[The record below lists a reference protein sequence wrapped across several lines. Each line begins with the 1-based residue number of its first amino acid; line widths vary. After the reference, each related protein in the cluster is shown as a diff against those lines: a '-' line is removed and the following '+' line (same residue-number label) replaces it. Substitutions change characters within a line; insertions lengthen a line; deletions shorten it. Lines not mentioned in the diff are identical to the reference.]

1 MLSVDGTQVT
11 AADRRRAH
19 SQNHLTVS
27 STWIRNLANI
37 DLTATW
43 EENTP
48 QHGSVPAYWTL
59 ALNIGQLTC
68 CFVTTDAGSVA
79 LQVTTTK
86 IAVPTRRLS
95 TSPGERSHMVET
107 HHRAAFRFAES
118 GNPFNHTLK
127 RKVSA
132 GVRRRPKPDY
142 CGPDLRRCLSSVI
155 TVSQNRRAKT
165 GPQAVCPLRSVIA
178 LTTAQGPRTA
188 PRPRPRR
195 PLGHPLPFR
204 PCQQSENRWHL
215 ARPRKAGS
223 DSRSPYW

>member
-1 MLSVDGTQVT
+1 MQPSEVSRNLSGSRVDIFALTASADVVDDDAVTGPYAVHAWTDRLSHARGLVAADHSLIRLWARPKMLSVDGTQVT

-48 QHGSVPAYWTL
+48 HNGSVPAYWTL

-127 RKVSA
+127 RKVSG
-132 GVRRRPKPDY
+132 GVRRRPKM
-142 CGPDLRRCLSSVI
+142 G
-155 TVSQNRRAKT
+155 Q
-165 GPQAVCPLRSVIA
+165 
-178 LTTAQGPRTA
+178 
-188 PRPRPRR
+188 
-195 PLGHPLPFR
+195 
-204 PCQQSENRWHL
+204 
-215 ARPRKAGS
+215 
-223 DSRSPYW
+223 

>member
-19 SQNHLTVS
+19 RQNHLTVS

-43 EENTP
+43 QEDTP
-48 QHGSVPAYWTL
+48 HNGSVPAKWTL

-68 CFVTTDAGSVA
+68 CLVTTDAGSVT

-86 IAVPTRRLS
+86 IAVPTRSLS

-107 HHRAAFRFAES
+107 HHCAAFRFAES

-127 RKVSA
+127 RNLSRMVE
-132 GVRRRPKPDY
+132 VRWQLWA
-142 CGPDLRRCLSSVI
+142 CGL
-155 TVSQNRRAKT
+155 
-165 GPQAVCPLRSVIA
+165 
-178 LTTAQGPRTA
+178 
-188 PRPRPRR
+188 
-195 PLGHPLPFR
+195 
-204 PCQQSENRWHL
+204 
-215 ARPRKAGS
+215 
-223 DSRSPYW
+223 